1 MEQALK
7 TRPARSSVAAA
18 HITKGVAQAS
28 PTTPALKTDDAEL
41 KRDISRM
48 FGEVVAMTAALAGL
62 TDILTKDLYLDTF
75 SIHEAMEACVQRMQ
89 RAIELV
95 EDRLPQAGWDTP

>member
-41 KRDISRM
+41 KRDVSR
-48 FGEVVAMTAALAGL
+48 FFDEVLAMNGALSGL
-62 TDILTKDLYLDTF
+62 MKILTEDLYGDTYA
-75 SIHEAMEACVQRMQ
+75 IHDAMEACLERLQ
-89 RAIELV
+89 RAVELV
-95 EDRLPQAGWDTP
+95 EDRLPRAGWDQL